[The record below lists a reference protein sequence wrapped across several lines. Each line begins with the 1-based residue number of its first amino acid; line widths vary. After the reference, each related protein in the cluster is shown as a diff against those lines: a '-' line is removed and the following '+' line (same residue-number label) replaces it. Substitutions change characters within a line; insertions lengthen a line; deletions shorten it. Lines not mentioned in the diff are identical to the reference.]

1 MCQMTAMPM
10 TIGLPIRSLIFCL
23 SLLSVMVL
31 SDRRLPCG
39 WPVVMRPEDSLPA
52 LSASFASSAALAIA
66 DSAAGLTAV
75 QNGLTKKM
83 PSPLSV
89 PTYLPNRVS
98 TSASFGRSTLMP
110 ANSSQH
116 GRHQ

>member
-1 MCQMTAMPM
+1 
-10 TIGLPIRSLIFCL
+10 
-23 SLLSVMVL
+23 MVL
-31 SDRRLPCG
+31 SDRRLPRG
-39 WPVVMRPEDSLPA
+39 WPEVILPEDSLPFFLA
-52 LSASFASSAALAIA
+52 ASFACSATKPTA

-83 PSPLSV
+83 PAPLSV